1 MKCLDRLRSDFRRRW
16 TKTSTWIMSIS
27 RNAFVV
33 LIFSVVAYSVDGND
47 VSQFRAGPERRNK
60 STKNKEIMQNKSAK
74 KPPCLINIGDR
85 ILALS
90 FWHFCF
96 WRSDLDPSVFGQN
109 ML

>member
-33 LIFSVVAYSVDGND
+33 LLFSVVAYSVDGND

-60 STKNKEIMQNKSAK
+60 SAEK
-74 KPPCLINIGDR
+74 KK
-85 ILALS
+85 
-90 FWHFCF
+90 
-96 WRSDLDPSVFGQN
+96 
-109 ML
+109 